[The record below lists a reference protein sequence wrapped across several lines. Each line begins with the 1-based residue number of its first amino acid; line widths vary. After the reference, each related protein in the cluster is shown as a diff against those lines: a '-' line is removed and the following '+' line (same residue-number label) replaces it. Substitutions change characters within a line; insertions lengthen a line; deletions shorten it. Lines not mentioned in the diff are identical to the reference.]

1 MEKKMKRA
9 RERDDETE
17 PRSLDNAK
25 KRDLYGINLVK
36 ENQQEEVES
45 TEKASSSKTP
55 QQPPWDSHLA
65 LGVFDFPW
73 LKDGVTSKTD
83 DHCFLDFED
92 KFSSSLENQDGIH
105 FSEAYCYG
113 ETSETSKMVME
124 TVWQPFESDNGLE
137 IKAEDVDCIW
147 SSLINKNNHERK
159 ILM

>member
-1 MEKKMKRA
+1 MKRA

-17 PRSLDNAK
+17 PRSLDSAK
-25 KRDLYGINLVK
+25 KRALYGINLAR
-36 ENQQEEVES
+36 ENQQKEVES

-55 QQPPWDSHLA
+55 QQQPWDSHLA

-73 LKDGVTSKTD
+73 LKDGVMSKTED
-83 DHCFLDFED
+83 NYFLDFED
-92 KFSSSLENQDGIH
+92 KFSSSLENQHGIH
-105 FSEAYCYG
+105 FSEAYCYC
-113 ETSETSKMVME
+113 ETPETSKMVME

-147 SSLINKNNHERK
+147 SSIVNKNNHEGK